1 MKYHIKYNSGE
12 MLILSDDAFKG
23 FIKVAVV
30 YNKDVKDFHVTVY
43 SDEEDIFKV
52 VYKDGEVRYFNRTD
66 FAKLIASKE
75 KIKMVTSL

>member
-1 MKYHIKYNSGE
+1 MKYHIKYNGGE

-30 YNKDVKDFHVTVY
+30 YNKDIKDFHVTSY
-43 SDEEDIFKV
+43 NDDEDVFKV
-52 VYKDGEVRYFNRTD
+52 VYKNGEVRYFNRSD

-75 KIKMVTSL
+75 KIKSVTSL